1 MVAVFIAG
9 ATGKQGGG
17 TARTLLS
24 MGHQVHAYVRDTEA
38 PSARSLAQQGA
49 KLFQGDWESLPAI
62 RAAVKGCAAVFF
74 PSMPSFTD
82 PAAEERWAANI
93 LSAARDSG
101 SVKHVVYS
109 TSAVLERFDK
119 IKAVEGWDD
128 NAFMAQ
134 YFWSKNA
141 GEKAVRD
148 WARVGEG
155 LKYTI
160 LRPSGFMS
168 NWLEPVAS
176 FQIPDLISEGVWHT
190 VFPPDFPIAQI
201 APGDIGRVA
210 ALAIENP
217 EKWHGKEAELTTERM
232 PVKEVLELLSE
243 FSGKDLKPHSYTKE
257 EGEEVAKVNPIIKG
271 GVLTMKTQPAD
282 GPVVGDLDVPFRP
295 QTFREYL
302 EENKSVVVETYK
314 NVAARA

>member
-9 ATGKQGGG
+9 ATGKQGGA
-17 TARTLLS
+17 TARALLS
-24 MGHQVHAYVRDTEA
+24 TGHQVHAYVRDTEA

-62 RAAVKGCAAVFF
+62 RAAVKGCTAVFF

-82 PAAEERWAANI
+82 ATAEERWAANI
-93 LSAARDSG
+93 LSVARDSG
-101 SVKHVVYS
+101 SVKHV
-109 TSAVLERFDK
+109 
-119 IKAVEGWDD
+119 AVEGWDD

-134 YFWSKNA
+134 YFWSKDA
-141 GEKAVRD
+141 GEKAVRN

-168 NWLEPVAS
+168 NWLEPGAS
-176 FQIPDLISEGVWHT
+176 FQIPDLIREGVWHT
-190 VFPPDFPIAQI
+190 ALPPNFPIAQI
-201 APGDIGRVA
+201 APGDVGRVA
-210 ALAIENP
+210 ALAIKVP
-217 EKWHGKEAELTTERM
+217 EKWHGKEVELTTERT
-232 PVKEVLELLSE
+232 PVKEGFELLSE
-243 FSGKDLKPHSYTKE
+243 FSGKELKPHSYTKE

-271 GVLTMKTQPAD
+271 GVLTLKTQPVD

-295 QTFREYL
+295 QMFREYL
-302 EENKSVVVETYK
+302 EENRPVVVETYK